1 MTELQ
6 YQKMARL
13 VGLTYAPASD
23 GAETGEIGC
32 TAPNAQESTG
42 WSPPFTPVLFNL
54 APSRPTKPEGRT
66 VTKSTINGEL
76 IKPDFAHASEI
87 YANDVA
93 PANRAQKQAMKE
105 AGDAW
110 KEIKNE
116 AHVHK
121 GGFQKAMQIAEME
134 EADQQSW
141 LRSFY
146 GGLEQRGVGLYA
158 DLVDKADTNIEIG
171 SHVKPPVTHSPSIE
185 LPQVH

>member
-1 MTELQ
+1 
-6 YQKMARL
+6 MARL
-13 VGLTYAPASD
+13 VGLSIAPASD

-32 TAPNAQESTG
+32 TAPNAQESSG
-42 WSPPFTPVLFNL
+42 WFPPVVPVLFNP
-54 APSRPTKPEGRT
+54 APSHPTEPEGST

-76 IKPDFAHASEI
+76 IKPDFEHASAI

-158 DLVDKADTNIEIG
+158 DLVDTAEKSVEIG
-171 SHVKPPVTHSPSIE
+171 SQVKPPVALSPSIV
-185 LPQVH
+185 LPHVH